1 MIAVAAADRSAS
13 VFKTSLIAPRANYS
27 WCNLVAQAELIN
39 QFSNLSSDGSKTE
52 AGWGA
57 LEALGCHL
65 RRHHLHQVTALAV
78 VAQRLLRLSVI
89 EGAMST
95 CSSSCSEMPVSGSR
109 YANRA
114 DA

>member
-13 VFKTSLIAPRANYS
+13 VFRTSLIAPRANYS

-39 QFSNLSSDGSKTE
+39 QFSILSSDGSKTR

-65 RRHHLHQVTALAV
+65 RRHHLHQAR
-78 VAQRLLRLSVI
+78 RLQSSPSASFAYLSSR
-89 EGAMST
+89 GTMST

>member
-13 VFKTSLIAPRANYS
+13 VFRTSLIAPRANYS

-39 QFSNLSSDGSKTE
+39 QFSILSSDGSKTQ

-57 LEALGCHL
+57 LEALSCHL
-65 RRHHLHQVTALAV
+65 RRHHLHQVTALPV

-89 EGAMST
+89 EGDD
-95 CSSSCSEMPVSGSR
+95 EHLQQLVL
-109 YANRA
+109 
-114 DA
+114 